1 MPSHRKSLRELGVPL
16 HIQDPTN
23 PESEYLVDALLDACS
38 TAQVG
43 GGAFAFLSAGG
54 VQLFLKDELFAQ
66 FMGRGRF
73 DLVVGVDAITDLA
86 AIAALAEVRQQHPNI
101 GARVFVPSHPRSIFH
116 PKVAWFDQGN
126 GGLLITGSGNL
137 TAGGLRWN
145 IEAFAVERLDARSM
159 ASLRAQW
166 DAYLQLTA
174 PCQLEPEDARVV
186 ALLERNAAR
195 RRAMREAGIA
205 EPAVADEEVA
215 TVGQQAG
222 ADVAMPEV
230 GIPAAVDQPA
240 DEVPPITPDTEVLV
254 AEIPRASNRWGQANF
269 DQATFFGFFGASQR
283 VQRRAYFF
291 QLRAD
296 GTLGF
301 QEVRPA
307 VAVQSHNYR
316 FELDAASGLPYPA
329 NGRPIGVFAKVG
341 ARTFIYMLLMPGSVG
356 HSEMERLLDR
366 TAIAQAGRLRR
377 IVYRALDVQA
387 AWPAAPL
394 WGRLTV

>member
-1 MPSHRKSLRELGVPL
+1 MPL

-23 PESEYLVDALLDACS
+23 PNSEYLVDTLLDACVG
-38 TAQVG
+38 ARAG

-54 VQLFLKDELFAQ
+54 IQLLLRDNLFAEFLSRGQ
-66 FMGRGRF
+66 FELLF
-73 DLVVGVDAITDLA
+73 GVDAITDTA
-86 AIAALAEVRQQHPNI
+86 AVQSLTQVRHEHPNL
-101 GARVFVPSHPRSIFH
+101 GARAFLPTHSESIFH

-126 GGLLITGSGNL
+126 GGFLITGSGNL

-145 IEAFAVERLDARSM
+145 IEAYAVERLDAAAMTR
-159 ASLRAQW
+159 LREQW
-166 DAYLQLTA
+166 DDYVALTSA
-174 PCQLEPEDARVV
+174 CQLDPEDARVL

-195 RRAMREAGIA
+195 RKAMQDTGIVEPTEAEEEA
-205 EPAVADEEVA
+205 ARKHPPEPIDGVSDIHTAH
-215 TVGQQAG
+215 
-222 ADVAMPEV
+222 
-230 GIPAAVDQPA
+230 VDQPA
-240 DEVPPITPDTEVLV
+240 DEVPQITPDTQILV

-269 DQATFFGFFGASQR
+269 DQSTFFDFFGASNR

-291 QLRAD
+291 HLRDD

-316 FELDAASGLPYPA
+316 FELDAASGLAYPMD
-329 NGRPIGVFAKVG
+329 GRPVGVFAKVG
-341 ARTFIYMLLMPGSVG
+341 ARTFVYMLLMPGGAG
-356 HSEMERLLDR
+356 HAEMALLLDQ
-366 TAIAQAGRLRR
+366 TAIALPGRLRR
-377 IVYRALDVQA
+377 VVYRAADVQR

>member
-1 MPSHRKSLRELGVPL
+1 MPLY
-16 HIQDPTN
+16 IQDPTN

-38 TAQVG
+38 TARIG
-43 GGAFAFLSAGG
+43 GGAFAFMSAGG
-54 VQLFLKDELFAQ
+54 VQLFLKDELFSQ
-66 FMGRGRF
+66 FMGRGAF
-73 DLVVGVDAITDLA
+73 DLVVGVDAITDSA
-86 AIAALAEVRQQHPNI
+86 AIAALAEVRRQHPNV

-116 PKVAWFDQGN
+116 PKLAWFDQGDS
-126 GGLLITGSGNL
+126 GLLITGSGNL

-145 IEAFAVERLDARSM
+145 IEAFAVERLDARAM

-166 DAYLQLTA
+166 DAYLHFTA
-174 PCQLEPEDARVV
+174 KCQFEPEDPRVL

-195 RRAMREAGIA
+195 RRAMRQAGIV
-205 EPAVADEEVA
+205 EPGIVDEELAPVA
-215 TVGQQAG
+215 PQEG
-222 ADVAMPEV
+222 ADGAAPAMAT
-230 GIPAAVDQPA
+230 PADQPA
-240 DEVPPITPDTEVLV
+240 DEIPPITSDTEVLV
-254 AEIPRASNRWGQANF
+254 AEIPRASNRWAQANF
-269 DQATFFGFFGASQR
+269 DQATFFGFFGASRR

-291 QLRAD
+291 HLRAD

-307 VAVQSHNYR
+307 VAVQSQNYR

-341 ARTFIYMLLMPGSVG
+341 ARTFVYMLLMPGNVG
-356 HSEMERLLDR
+356 HLEMERLLDR
-366 TAIAQAGRLRR
+366 TAIAPAGRLRR
-377 IVYRALDVQA
+377 IVYRAIDIQA

>member
-1 MPSHRKSLRELGVPL
+1 MSL
-16 HIQDPTN
+16 HIQDPAN
-23 PESEYLVDALLDACS
+23 PESDYLVDALLDACE

-54 VQLFLKDELFAQ
+54 VQLFLRDQLFTK
-66 FMGRGRF
+66 FITRGKF
-73 DLVVGVDAITDLA
+73 DLIVGVDAITDLS
-86 AIAALAEVRQQHPNI
+86 AIDALGKVQQQHSNI
-101 GARVFVPSHPRSIFH
+101 GARVFLPSHPRSIFH

-145 IEAFAVERLDARSM
+145 IEAFAVERLSARAM
-159 ASLRAQW
+159 AALRAQW

-174 PCQLEPEDARVV
+174 DCQLNPQDPRVLT
-186 ALLERNAAR
+186 LLQRNAAR
-195 RRAMREAGIA
+195 RKAMREAGVV
-205 EPAVADEEVA
+205 EPAVLGEEAPSPTEEVRP
-215 TVGQQAG
+215 T
-222 ADVAMPEV
+222 
-230 GIPAAVDQPA
+230 AAAPDAALSTSVDQPA

-254 AEIPRASNRWGQANF
+254 AEIPRASTRWAQANF
-269 DQATFFGFFGASQR
+269 DQATFFGFFGASHH
-283 VQRRAYFF
+283 VQRRAYLFH
-291 QLRAD
+291 LRAN
-296 GTLGF
+296 GTLGQ

-341 ARTFIYMLLMPGSVG
+341 ARTFIYILLMPGDAGHTEIVG
-356 HSEMERLLDR
+356 LLNHTV
-366 TAIAQAGRLRR
+366 TAPVNRLRR
-377 IVYRALDVQA
+377 IVYKAKDVQS
-387 AWPAAPL
+387 AWPSAPL